1 MSSGTIE
8 ATPERVSVRSA
19 LAPVAA
25 LLLGTALLYLGY
37 GLQATLIPLRADLEG
52 FSRVAIGLLSSTYYA
67 GFVAGCVFAPYLIL
81 RAGHIRAFAAMV
93 SLVSAAALSFPLV
106 TDEVSWMVFRFG
118 TGFCISGLLVIIE
131 SWLNEKATNTTRG
144 TVMSTYIVITY
155 ATISIGQLGVA
166 VQPISSF
173 ALFAMCSIMLSIAAV
188 PVALTKA
195 SQPAPIPVVKFN
207 PGILWQTAPAAF
219 VGSFLSGVMAGS
231 FNGLGSIFAIDS
243 GFRTDEA
250 AIFVSA
256 SVMGGAIG
264 QYPLGRISD
273 FVDRRLV
280 LLGAAAATAAIGLL
294 MAFADFLPDIMILA
308 FGFVVGLTMLPI
320 YSLAAAHAYDW
331 TPPEE
336 IVPTSAALLIVFGV
350 GSIFGPLVASTMM
363 ALIGPGGLFLTI
375 ACSAV
380 TLVLFVSARITIRR
394 RPKEEFRSDFD
405 YASTAVVGGAITP
418 EIIEEDDPSMEMP
431 VGFTP
436 FAAGVDDDDEPNG
449 DTIEAP
455 HEDDDLITAPAPAAE
470 SLDVA
475 AAQAGETP
483 APADHDTASGST

>member
-1 MSSGTIE
+1 MSSATVE
-8 ATPERVSVRSA
+8 AGEKPMSVGGA

-37 GLQATLIPLRADLEG
+37 GLQATLIPLRADFEG

-67 GFVAGCVFAPYLIL
+67 GFVAGCVFAPYIIL

-106 TDEVSWMVFRFG
+106 TDEISWMVFRFG
-118 TGFCISGLLVIIE
+118 TGFCIAGLLVIIE
-131 SWLNEKATNTTRG
+131 SWLNEKATNATRG

-155 ATISIGQLGVA
+155 VTISLGQLGVA
-166 VQPISSF
+166 VQPVSSF
-173 ALFAMCSIMLSIAAV
+173 TLFALCSIMLSVAAV
-188 PVALTKA
+188 PVALTRA

-207 PGILWQTAPAAF
+207 PGILWSTAPAAF

-231 FNGLGSIFAIDS
+231 FTGLGSIFAIDS
-243 GFRTDEA
+243 GFSTQEA

-256 SVMGGAIG
+256 SVLGGAIG

-280 LLGAAAATAAIGLL
+280 LLGTAGATAAIGLL
-294 MAFADFLPDIMILA
+294 LAFADFLPDILILC
-308 FGFVVGLTMLPI
+308 FGFIVGLTMLPI

-331 TPPEE
+331 TKSED

-350 GSIFGPLVASTMM
+350 GSIVGPLVASSLM

-380 TLVLFVSARITIRR
+380 ALVFFVGARITIRR
-394 RPKEEFRSDFD
+394 RPKEAMRTDFD
-405 YASTAVVGGAITP
+405 YAATAVVGGAITP
-418 EIIEEDDPSMEMP
+418 EAVDDDDPSMEMP
-431 VGFTP
+431 VGFIP
-436 FAAGVDDDDEPNG
+436 LAAGVDDDDEPNG
-449 DTIEAP
+449 DTIQAP
-455 HEDDDLITAPAPAAE
+455 NEDVDLITPPVPADE
-470 SLDVA
+470 SLEPVA
-475 AAQAGETP
+475 TAPPLPTGEP
-483 APADHDTASGST
+483 KRDIDR

>member
-1 MSSGTIE
+1 MSSGTISE
-8 ATPERVSVRSA
+8 TQEPVSVRSA

-37 GLQATLIPLRADLEG
+37 GLQATLIPLRADFEG

-106 TDEVSWMVFRFG
+106 TDEISWMLFRFG

-131 SWLNEKATNTTRG
+131 SWLNEKATNATRG

-173 ALFAMCSIMLSIAAV
+173 TLFALCSIMLSIAAV

-207 PGILWQTAPAAF
+207 PGMLWSTAPAAF

-280 LLGAAAATAAIGLL
+280 LLGAASATATIAFLL
-294 MAFADFLPDIMILA
+294 AFADFLPDVMILC
-308 FGFVVGLTMLPI
+308 FGFVVGLTMLPV
-320 YSLAAAHAYDW
+320 YSVAAAHAYDW
-331 TPPEE
+331 TPSED
-336 IVPTSAALLIVFGV
+336 IVATSAALLVVFGV
-350 GSIFGPLVASTMM
+350 GSIVGPLIASTMM
-363 ALIGPGGLFLTI
+363 AIIGPGGLFLTI
-375 ACSAV
+375 AVSAV
-380 TLVLFVSARITIRR
+380 SLAIFVSARITMRS
-394 RPKEEFRSDFD
+394 RPKEEMRSDFD

-418 EIIEEDDPSMEMP
+418 EPIAEDDPSLELPTGFSWME
-431 VGFTP
+431 
-436 FAAGVDDDDEPNG
+436 AGIEDDDVHSG

-455 HEDDDLITAPAPAAE
+455 PEASDVLEPALATEEPLPSEDAKRDIEPGAT
-470 SLDVA
+470 
-475 AAQAGETP
+475 
-483 APADHDTASGST
+483 